1 MDKRGKKRKILL
13 VVIVLAGLISGFMTM
28 SYVYDKKKI
37 IPYGY
42 FMPKFD
48 PRITVGFDTL
58 CIKVLDNADER
69 SYTRLERMCFSDEIP
84 LSNLFYYSLAMIK
97 KNQYKYAYYDA
108 YKSIMYIYEQN
119 PLIWMPMDSV
129 TNAIA
134 VSFLEKGVE
143 MNDERAWKEKYIR
156 DMRGW

>member
-1 MDKRGKKRKILL
+1 MERQGKKCKFLL
-13 VVIVLAGLISGFMTM
+13 VVIVLAGLMSGFMTM

-69 SYTRLERMCFSDEIP
+69 SYTR
-84 LSNLFYYSLAMIK
+84 
-97 KNQYKYAYYDA
+97 
-108 YKSIMYIYEQN
+108 
-119 PLIWMPMDSV
+119 
-129 TNAIA
+129 
-134 VSFLEKGVE
+134 
-143 MNDERAWKEKYIR
+143 
-156 DMRGW
+156 